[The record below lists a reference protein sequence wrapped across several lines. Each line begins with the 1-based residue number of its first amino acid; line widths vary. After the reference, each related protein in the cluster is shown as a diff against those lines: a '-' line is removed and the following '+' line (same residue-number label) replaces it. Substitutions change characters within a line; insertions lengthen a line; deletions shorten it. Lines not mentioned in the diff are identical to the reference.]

1 MKKEIL
7 MTACVLAAAVSLTA
21 CSPAMLAAL
30 GASASST
37 QQGDTVLESQTL
49 VFRVHIPAGFDDA
62 FSAQTSEREV
72 YGGTVTTITVT
83 YQKDGQSAN
92 VCSIELMDQAVW
104 EKMQAEGG
112 PLGTEIARSED
123 GRVAV
128 MTSLQSNPFAEGTA
142 AYETFQQLPSQLS
155 ILADTFEFLE

>member
-49 VFRVHIPAGFDDA
+49 GFRVHIPAG
-62 FSAQTSEREV
+62 
-72 YGGTVTTITVT
+72 
-83 YQKDGQSAN
+83 
-92 VCSIELMDQAVW
+92 
-104 EKMQAEGG
+104 
-112 PLGTEIARSED
+112 
-123 GRVAV
+123 
-128 MTSLQSNPFAEGTA
+128 
-142 AYETFQQLPSQLS
+142 
-155 ILADTFEFLE
+155 